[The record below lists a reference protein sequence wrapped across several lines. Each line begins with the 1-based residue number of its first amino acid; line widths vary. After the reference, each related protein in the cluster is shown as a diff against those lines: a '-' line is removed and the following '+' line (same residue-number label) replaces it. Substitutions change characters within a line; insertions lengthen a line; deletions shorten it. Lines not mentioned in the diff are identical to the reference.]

1 MLRFIAF
8 GFITVA
14 MVNGFPNGA
23 KGAAENGPKHGKN
36 KPQPETSLPYE
47 LIASQEKYHP
57 GQTVQGTLIKSAK
70 L

>member
-8 GFITVA
+8 GLISVV

-36 KPQPETSLPYE
+36 KPQAAENLPYE
-47 LIASQEKYHP
+47 LIASQEEYHP
-57 GQTVQGTLIKSAK
+57 GQTVQGIRQLRV
-70 L
+70 